1 MVRWQDI
8 ESRDPA
14 FADDV
19 KRAFGAY
26 KHKVLATIKP
36 DGSPRVSGVEATF
49 NGGELWLGM
58 MGQSRKTHDL
68 LRDPR
73 MALHS
78 ATCDKSMTHGDAKI
92 SGEAHE
98 VVDPESWKLVVPDA
112 NPPPDSH
119 LFRVE
124 ISSVVLTRIGDPA
137 DHLDIDLWTVEN
149 ALRRMERA

>member
-14 FADDV
+14 FAEEVRRTFD
-19 KRAFGAY
+19 AH
-26 KHKVLATIKP
+26 KHKVLATLKP

-58 MGQSRKTHDL
+58 MGQSRKASDL

-78 ATCDKSMTHGDAKI
+78 ATCDETMALGDAKI
-92 SGEAHE
+92 SGEARE
-98 VVDPESWKLVVPDA
+98 VSDPESWKLVVPDA
-112 NPPPDSH
+112 DPPPDSH

-137 DHLDIDLWTVEN
+137 DHLDIDLWTVESG
-149 ALRRMERA
+149 LRRMERA